1 MSKATKSSIWD
12 YFDIDE
18 NNRSKATCKFCKM
31 KILRGGTSGKKMTTS
46 NLRGHMKAKHIKV
59 FQKVED
65 LKCFKKINTEEKNVI
80 ASTSTSKE
88 NNNSKVSVNNSVTV
102 ILDQKHQSKLE
113 ETINKHRKWTSS
125 EQRAQKIT
133 MLIGEMI
140 CVDIQPYSLVTDQ
153 GFKKL
158 IMHLEPRYTMPSKK
172 HMTETVVPL
181 IYEKMKM
188 QIMSDVAKANFLS
201 FTTDGWTTHHN
212 DVSFYSLTAHWINS
226 EFNSMTAVLQLKK
239 ITGSYTGVKISTF
252 LKDSLN
258 EWKIPT
264 NKVYFVLSDNA
275 ANMKLAIKEAGL
287 EKNSLSCVI
296 HTLQLCITNKLFKH
310 QTIVN
315 DLIAKSR
322 KIVTHFHH
330 SSSSM
335 DMLHEIQQQL
345 KLPQHSLIQDV
356 VTRWNS
362 TVYMLE
368 RLVEQKT
375 SPTLFFIRNQKCN
388 ASNLNEDQW
397 LLAETLILVLKHF
410 EVATLEISE
419 NRASVSQIIP
429 FIVSMEAY
437 LVYASENAG
446 EIKTIIEEL
455 KKDFKVL
462 IYSYKYNKNLNMSR
476 VLDPRFKLSYAIS
489 DEEKDT
495 IKSNIQEKYMNLNK
509 TGITDCL
516 LTTDNLT

>member
-1 MSKATKSSIWD
+1 MPLLL
-12 YFDIDE
+12 
-18 NNRSKATCKFCKM
+18 
-31 KILRGGTSGKKMTTS
+31 KIGKK
-46 NLRGHMKAKHIKV
+46 
-59 FQKVED
+59 
-65 LKCFKKINTEEKNVI
+65 KNVI

-88 NNNSKVSVNNSVTV
+88 NDNSKVSVSNSVTV

-158 IMHLEPRYTMPSKK
+158 IMHLEPRYTMPFRK

-181 IYEKMKM
+181 IYEKMKI
-188 QIMSDVAKANFLS
+188 QIMNDVAKADFLS

-212 DVSFYSLTAHWINS
+212 DLSFYSLTAHWINS
-226 EFNSMTAVLQLKK
+226 EFNSMTA
-239 ITGSYTGVKISTF
+239 T
-252 LKDSLN
+252 LN

-275 ANMKLAIKEAGL
+275 AFMKLAIKEAGL

-296 HTLQLCITNKLFKH
+296 HTLQLCITDKLFKQ

-345 KLPQHSLIQDV
+345 KLPQRSLIQDI
-356 VTRWNS
+356 VTR
-362 TVYMLE
+362 
-368 RLVEQKT
+368 
-375 SPTLFFIRNQKCN
+375 
-388 ASNLNEDQW
+388 
-397 LLAETLILVLKHF
+397 
-410 EVATLEISE
+410 
-419 NRASVSQIIP
+419 
-429 FIVSMEAY
+429 
-437 LVYASENAG
+437 
-446 EIKTIIEEL
+446 
-455 KKDFKVL
+455 
-462 IYSYKYNKNLNMSR
+462 
-476 VLDPRFKLSYAIS
+476 
-489 DEEKDT
+489 
-495 IKSNIQEKYMNLNK
+495 
-509 TGITDCL
+509 
-516 LTTDNLT
+516 

>member
-1 MSKATKSSIWD
+1 MSKATKIWD
-12 YFDIDE
+12 HFDIDE
-18 NNRSKATCKFCKM
+18 NNRSKAICKFCKM
-31 KILRGGTSGKKMTTS
+31 KISRGGTSGEKMTTS

-65 LKCFKKINTEEKNVI
+65 LKY
-80 ASTSTSKE
+80 
-88 NNNSKVSVNNSVTV
+88 
-102 ILDQKHQSKLE
+102 QKHQSKLE
-113 ETINKHRKWTSS
+113 ETINKDRKCTSS
-125 EQRAQKIT
+125 EQRAQKLT

-158 IMHLEPRYTMPSKK
+158 IMHLEPRYTMPSRK
-172 HMTETVVPL
+172 HMTKTVVPL
-181 IYEKMKM
+181 IYEKMKIE
-188 QIMSDVAKANFLS
+188 IMNDVAKADILS
-201 FTTDGWTTHHN
+201 SH
-212 DVSFYSLTAHWINS
+212 
-226 EFNSMTAVLQLKK
+226 
-239 ITGSYTGVKISTF
+239 TGVKISKF

-296 HTLQLCITNKLFKH
+296 HTLQLCITDKLFKQ

-356 VTRWNS
+356 VTRRNS
-362 TVYMLE
+362 TFYMLE

-375 SPTLFFIRNQKCN
+375 SLTLFFIRNQKCN

-410 EVATLEISE
+410 EVATLEMSE

-429 FIVSMEAY
+429 FIVSVEAY
-437 LVYASENAG
+437 LAYASENAG
-446 EIKTIIEEL
+446 FPAINITKT
-455 KKDFKVL
+455 
-462 IYSYKYNKNLNMSR
+462 
-476 VLDPRFKLSYAIS
+476 
-489 DEEKDT
+489 
-495 IKSNIQEKYMNLNK
+495 
-509 TGITDCL
+509 
-516 LTTDNLT
+516 